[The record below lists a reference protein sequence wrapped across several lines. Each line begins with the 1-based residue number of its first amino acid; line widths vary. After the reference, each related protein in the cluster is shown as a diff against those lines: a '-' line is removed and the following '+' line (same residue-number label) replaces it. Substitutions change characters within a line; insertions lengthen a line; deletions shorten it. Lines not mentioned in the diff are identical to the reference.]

1 MANHNSRTARKRQVT
16 KKKKS
21 IWKKMLLVL
30 MTIFLI
36 AILGVGGVFGYYVAT
51 APKLDIDKLNVAYS
65 SQFLDMDGEV
75 FADIGTENR
84 KNVKYEELPE
94 VLINAVTATEDARF
108 FQHPGIDVRRIGGAV
123 VANIK
128 HGFGSEGASTI
139 TQQVVENMF
148 LTPEKKIKLKVQ
160 EQWLAL
166 KLEREYSKEQILEMY
181 LNKIFYGSNA
191 YGVAKAAEVYFGVE
205 NLEDLT
211 LVQAAMLAGLPQRP
225 SAYNPFEN
233 PDLMQ
238 ERVDT
243 VLTLMV
249 RHNKISEEE
258 AEEARAIDVASVLT
272 DKKPRS
278 LPYEAFRQQAIAE
291 LEEKLPDVDVFSAG
305 LEIHTNLDASIQ
317 EHVEFLLT
325 DSDSNPI
332 PYPDKDLQAGM
343 SVVDTQTGEIR
354 AIGGSRNRENVM
366 GDNYAI
372 KLERQPGSTI
382 KPILSYG
389 PAIDYE
395 KWSTYEQINDDKPY
409 VTGSGHEIRNW
420 NRKYQGWMSARTALK
435 HSYNV
440 PAVKTFMEIGP
451 DRAKKFA
458 ENLGI
463 EFADKHLGP
472 QDAIGGAAT
481 TVTPLQLAG
490 AFSAFGNEGIYTEPH
505 AVSKVVFPDGSVV
518 DLKPS
523 PEAAMA
529 DYTAYMVTDMLK
541 DVLKSGTGTNANISH
556 LPVAGKTG
564 TTNVKGKTGANNSWF
579 AGYTTNYSI
588 GIWTGYS
595 NEHNR
600 VMPNTQIPHA
610 LFKNT
615 MTEISKD
622 IETADF
628 KKPDSVVELSIEKGS
643 NPAKLAS
650 EFTPS
655 SNIVKEL
662 FVKGTEPSAV
672 SKKFEKLDPVSNLTA
687 SYNESGNKIDV
698 KWDYNNEDNIVFDVN
713 FAIDSASKK
722 KLTTTTDRTATIDNI
737 ELGSSYT
744 IEVIAMDEDS
754 GLKSDPV
761 SVTVNLEEEED
772 EEIPAVSNLNG
783 NYHAE
788 SRSIDVTWNY
798 DGPSG
803 AFEVTVNGGQAQTVN
818 QNSFKISD
826 ITPSEAYTVTVTAI
840 ANDTRSESKSVTIK
854 TEAVEEEPDNE
865 NDNNEE
871 NNDNNDS
878 NQGGNNEE
886 DNENGNNN
894 QDEEVE

>member
-1 MANHNSRTARKRQVT
+1 
-16 KKKKS
+16 
-21 IWKKMLLVL
+21 
-30 MTIFLI
+30 
-36 AILGVGGVFGYYVAT
+36 
-51 APKLDIDKLNVAYS
+51 

-84 KNVKYEELPE
+84 KNFKYEELPE
-94 VLINAVTATEDARF
+94 VLINAVTSTEDARF
-108 FQHPGIDVRRIGGAV
+108 FQHPGIDVRRIGGEV

-382 KPILSYG
+382 KPILSYA

-395 KWSTYEQINDDKPY
+395 KWSTYEQIDDDKPY

-420 NRKYQGWMSARTALK
+420 NRKYQGWMSSRTALK

-440 PAVKTFMEIGP
+440 PAV
-451 DRAKKFA
+451 
-458 ENLGI
+458 
-463 EFADKHLGP
+463 
-472 QDAIGGAAT
+472 
-481 TVTPLQLAG
+481 
-490 AFSAFGNEGIYTEPH
+490 
-505 AVSKVVFPDGSVV
+505 
-518 DLKPS
+518 
-523 PEAAMA
+523 
-529 DYTAYMVTDMLK
+529 
-541 DVLKSGTGTNANISH
+541 
-556 LPVAGKTG
+556 
-564 TTNVKGKTGANNSWF
+564 
-579 AGYTTNYSI
+579 
-588 GIWTGYS
+588 
-595 NEHNR
+595 
-600 VMPNTQIPHA
+600 
-610 LFKNT
+610 
-615 MTEISKD
+615 
-622 IETADF
+622 
-628 KKPDSVVELSIEKGS
+628 
-643 NPAKLAS
+643 
-650 EFTPS
+650 
-655 SNIVKEL
+655 
-662 FVKGTEPSAV
+662 
-672 SKKFEKLDPVSNLTA
+672 
-687 SYNESGNKIDV
+687 
-698 KWDYNNEDNIVFDVN
+698 
-713 FAIDSASKK
+713 
-722 KLTTTTDRTATIDNI
+722 
-737 ELGSSYT
+737 
-744 IEVIAMDEDS
+744 
-754 GLKSDPV
+754 
-761 SVTVNLEEEED
+761 
-772 EEIPAVSNLNG
+772 
-783 NYHAE
+783 
-788 SRSIDVTWNY
+788 
-798 DGPSG
+798 
-803 AFEVTVNGGQAQTVN
+803 
-818 QNSFKISD
+818 
-826 ITPSEAYTVTVTAI
+826 
-840 ANDTRSESKSVTIK
+840 
-854 TEAVEEEPDNE
+854 
-865 NDNNEE
+865 
-871 NNDNNDS
+871 
-878 NQGGNNEE
+878 
-886 DNENGNNN
+886 
-894 QDEEVE
+894 